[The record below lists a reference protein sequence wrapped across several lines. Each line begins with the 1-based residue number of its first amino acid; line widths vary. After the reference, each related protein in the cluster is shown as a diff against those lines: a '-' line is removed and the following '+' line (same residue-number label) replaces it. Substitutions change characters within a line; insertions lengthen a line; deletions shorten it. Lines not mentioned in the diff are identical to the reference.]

1 MSTNTT
7 SSELHVRRAA
17 EPDVEVLVQLM
28 REFYAESNFPLDH
41 DWAAASFRALLSNP
55 ALGCVWLAY
64 RGSLPVGH
72 AVLTVRYCMEFG
84 GLSGYMDD
92 LFVKPAFRHQGVGYA
107 LLTVLF
113 AECRA
118 RGCKSAQVEVGES
131 NAPALSLYAKFGL
144 EPATDGRVLLSG
156 VLSRA
161 GT

>member
-1 MSTNTT
+1 MSTNAR

-28 REFYAESNFPLDH
+28 REFYTESNYPLDD
-41 DWAAASFRALLSNP
+41 DWAAASFRALLSHP

-64 RGSLPVGH
+64 RGTLPVGH

-84 GLSGYMDD
+84 GLSGYIDD
-92 LFVKPAFRHQGVGYA
+92 LFVTPAFRHQGVGYA
-107 LLTVLF
+107 LLTVVF

-118 RGCKSAQVEVGES
+118 RGCQSVQVEAGAS
-131 NAPALSLYAKFGL
+131 NAPALALYGKFGL
-144 EPATDGRVLLSG
+144 EPATDGRVLLRG